1 MLMHKLPRSS
11 TRHQTT
17 RHDTTRNRRGLM
29 QLEIVVSAFLLAA
42 LISCMVGMNYRLL
55 AVAKDTKHYQLALH
69 EAANQID
76 LLTAGGLDDLD
87 ARLEKITLPEEV
99 LQALPGG
106 KINVQKIDDQS
117 GTKVVVRIGWE
128 RPGEPA
134 LVELTG
140 WVSTKEKRP

>member
-1 MLMHKLPRSS
+1 MLMHKITRSS
-11 TRHQTT
+11 TRHAST
-17 RHDTTRNRRGLM
+17 RHATTRNRRGLM

-69 EAANQID
+69 EAANQVD
-76 LLTAGGLDDLD
+76 LLTAGGLDGLD
-87 ARLEKITLPEEV
+87 ARIEKTTLPEEV

-117 GTKVVVRIGWE
+117 GTKVVVRIRWD

-140 WVSTKEKRP
+140 WVSTKETRP

>member
-1 MLMHKLPRSS
+1 
-11 TRHQTT
+11 
-17 RHDTTRNRRGLM
+17 M

>member
-1 MLMHKLPRSS
+1 MLMHKITRSS
-11 TRHQTT
+11 TRHA
-17 RHDTTRNRRGLM
+17 TTRNRRGLM

-69 EAANQID
+69 EAANQVD

-87 ARLEKITLPEEV
+87 ARIEKTTLPEEV
-99 LQALPGG
+99 LRALPGG

-117 GTKVVVRIGWE
+117 GTKVVVRIRWD